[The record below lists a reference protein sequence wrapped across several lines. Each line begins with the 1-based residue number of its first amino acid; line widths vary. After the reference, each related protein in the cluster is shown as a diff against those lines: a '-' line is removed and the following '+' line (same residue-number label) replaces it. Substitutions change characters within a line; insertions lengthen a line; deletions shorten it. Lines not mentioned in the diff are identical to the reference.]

1 MDHSFHL
8 LNVVQYNLL
17 RHLHVMYSTV
27 IAQNNVLSLS
37 GNEIWIININSPQ

>member
-8 LNVVQYNLL
+8 LNVVQYNLP